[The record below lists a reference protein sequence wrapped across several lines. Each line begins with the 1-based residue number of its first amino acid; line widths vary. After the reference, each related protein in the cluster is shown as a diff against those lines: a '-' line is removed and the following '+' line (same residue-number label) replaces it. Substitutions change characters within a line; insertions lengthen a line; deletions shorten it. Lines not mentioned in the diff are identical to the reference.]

1 MSDRSQ
7 VSMPADVPEISAS
20 RLFDAPR
27 DLVFDAFSSPSHL
40 AQWWGPTGFTLTTQE
55 MTFAP
60 GGVWRFVMHGPDGRD
75 YENKI
80 VFGEIARPER
90 ISYLHPGDDG
100 AEPVRMEV
108 TVSFAEENGK
118 TRLTWRMRFSTIAER
133 DRVDREYGAA
143 QGLGQT
149 LTRLGA
155 YVAESGSR
163 AFVISRSFD
172 VSRELLWKALTEPER
187 MAQWWGPK
195 GFPVIA
201 AKMDFCPGG
210 RYLYGLKTPDG
221 GAMWGRFIYR
231 EIDAPSRIVLVSSFS
246 DDKGGV
252 TRHPMSASWPLEML
266 SLFELES
273 EGDRTTLTIRGLPIN
288 STEEER
294 ATFAGAMDSM
304 TKGRSGTFDQ
314 LANYLAGATAI
325 Q

>member
-1 MSDRSQ
+1 
-7 VSMPADVPEISAS
+7 
-20 RLFDAPR
+20 
-27 DLVFDAFSSPSHL
+27 
-40 AQWWGPTGFTLTTQE
+40 
-55 MTFAP
+55 
-60 GGVWRFVMHGPDGRD
+60 
-75 YENKI
+75 

-90 ISYLHPGDDG
+90 ISYPHPGDDG

-108 TVSFAEENGK
+108 TISFAEENGK

-163 AFVISRSFD
+163 AFVISKSFD
-172 VSRELLWKALTEPER
+172 ASRELLWKALTEPER

-201 AKMDFCPGG
+201 AKMDFRPGG

-246 DDKGGV
+246 DETGGV
-252 TRHPMSASWPLEML
+252 TRHPMSASWPLEIL
-266 SLFELES
+266 SVFELES
-273 EGDRTTLTIRGLPIN
+273 EGDRTTLTIRGVADQIDGGGARDLRGRDGQHDKGL
-288 STEEER
+288 ER
-294 ATFAGAMDSM
+294 HLRPARELSPARPPFSEPSNTFV
-304 TKGRSGTFDQ
+304 
-314 LANYLAGATAI
+314 I
-325 Q
+325 

>member
-1 MSDRSQ
+1 MSDGSQ
-7 VSMPADVPEISAS
+7 VSTPVDFPEISAS

-27 DLVFDAFSSPSHL
+27 DIVFDAFSSPYHL
-40 AQWWGPTGFTLTTQE
+40 AQWWGPKGFTLTTRE

-60 GGVWRFVMHGPDGRD
+60 GGVWRFAMHGPDGRD

-80 VFGEIARPER
+80 VFREIERPER

-108 TVSFAEENGK
+108 TISFVEENGK
-118 TRLTWRMRFSTIAER
+118 TRLTWRARFSTIAER
-133 DRVDREYGAA
+133 DRVDRDYGAA

-155 YVAESGSR
+155 YVAESGAR

-172 VSRELLWKALTEPER
+172 ASRELLWKALTEPQR

-195 GFPVIA
+195 GFPVA
-201 AKMDFCPGG
+201 SAKMDFRPGG
-210 RYLYGLKTPDG
+210 RYLYALKTPDG
-221 GAMWGRFIYR
+221 GAMWGRFVYR
-231 EIDAPSRIVLVSSFS
+231 DIKEPSRIVLVNSFS
-246 DDKGGV
+246 DETGGV

-266 SLFELES
+266 SVFELES
-273 EGDRTTLTIRGLPIN
+273 EGNRTTLTIRWLPIN

-294 ATFAGAMDSM
+294 ATFAGAMDSI
-304 TKGRSGTFDQ
+304 TQGWSGTFDQ
-314 LANYLAGATAI
+314 LADYLAGTAAI
-325 Q
+325 R